1 MIPNL
6 EEELLDQLAQEIQE
20 KMRKKRLLTSRGE
33 PMFEDP
39 LSWEQ
44 QEVFRL
50 LKAQP
55 GTTYQESDE
64 TGRHIFR
71 DWMRSLLDV
80 SEVTVTFVKA
90 DGSIRDM
97 RCTLDQDRI
106 PPQPPRQLN
115 KAPVDGIV
123 RDREIEALVK
133 PEENHT
139 QKVFDL
145 DAGAW
150 RSFRYDRLKKVTAT
164 VSFE

>member
-1 MIPNL
+1 M
-6 EEELLDQLAQEIQE
+6 
-20 KMRKKRLLTSRGE
+20 LTDKGE
-33 PMFEDP
+33 SMFEDP

-55 GTTYQESDE
+55 GTAYQEADE

-71 DWMRSLLDV
+71 DWIRNLLSV
-80 SEVTVTFVKA
+80 TEITVTFVKA
-90 DGSIRDM
+90 DGTLRDM
-97 RCTLDQDRI
+97 RCTLDIDRI
-106 PPQPPRQLN
+106 PPQPPRAE
-115 KAPVDGIV
+115 KPAREAPVDGL
-123 RDREIEALVK
+123 RQNGFLGENKEVK
-133 PEENHT
+133 APEENHT

-164 VSFE
+164 MSFE

>member
-1 MIPNL
+1 M
-6 EEELLDQLAQEIQE
+6 
-20 KMRKKRLLTSRGE
+20 LTDRGE
-33 PMFEDP
+33 SMFEDP

-55 GTTYQESDE
+55 GPAYQEADE

-71 DWMRSLLDV
+71 DWIRNLLSV
-80 SEVTVTFVKA
+80 TEITVTFVKA
-90 DGSIRDM
+90 DGTLRDM
-97 RCTLDQDRI
+97 RCTLDIDRI
-106 PPQPPRQLN
+106 PPQPPRAE
-115 KAPVDGIV
+115 KPAREAPVDGL
-123 RDREIEALVK
+123 RQNGFLGENKEVK
-133 PEENHT
+133 APEENHT

-164 VSFE
+164 MSFE

>member
-1 MIPNL
+1 M
-6 EEELLDQLAQEIQE
+6 
-20 KMRKKRLLTSRGE
+20 KKKRLLTARGE
-33 PMFEDP
+33 LMENP

-71 DWMRSLLDV
+71 DWVRGLLNV
-80 SEVTVTFVKA
+80 SEITVTFVKA
-90 DGSIRDM
+90 DGTLRDM

-106 PPQPPRQLN
+106 PPQPP
-115 KAPVDGIV
+115 KPEKPAKETPVDGL
-123 RDREIEALVK
+123 RQNGFLGEAVQKEVTK

-145 DAGAW
+145 DASAW

-164 VSFE
+164 IGFE

>member
-1 MIPNL
+1 M
-6 EEELLDQLAQEIQE
+6 EQT
-20 KMRKKRLLTSRGE
+20 LT
-33 PMFEDP
+33 
-39 LSWEQ
+39 WEQ

-55 GTTYQESDE
+55 GTTDQESDE

-71 DWMRSLLDV
+71 DWVRNLLNV
-80 SEVTVTFVKA
+80 SEITVTFVKA
-90 DGSIRDM
+90 DGTLRDM

-106 PPQPPRQLN
+106 PPQPPRAA
-115 KAPVDGIV
+115 KPAKETPVDGIV
-123 RDREIEALVK
+123 RENKEVK
-133 PEENHT
+133 APEENHT

-164 VSFE
+164 MSFE

>member
-1 MIPNL
+1 
-6 EEELLDQLAQEIQE
+6 
-20 KMRKKRLLTSRGE
+20 
-33 PMFEDP
+33 MFEEP

-55 GTTYQESDE
+55 GTTYQEADE
-64 TGRHIFR
+64 TGRTVFR
-71 DWMRSLLDV
+71 DWVRSLLNTT
-80 SEVTVTFVKA
+80 EITVTFVKA
-90 DGSIRDM
+90 DGTLRDM
-97 RCTLDQDRI
+97 RCTLDGDKI
-106 PPQPPRQLN
+106 PPQPPRAA
-115 KAPVDGIV
+115 KPAKEAPVDGL
-123 RDREIEALVK
+123 RQHGFLREGKEVTK
-133 PEENHT
+133 PEESHT

>member
-1 MIPNL
+1 MI
-6 EEELLDQLAQEIQE
+6 
-20 KMRKKRLLTSRGE
+20 KKRLFTYRGE
-33 PMFEDP
+33 LMEIPM
-39 LSWEQ
+39 SWEQ

-55 GTTYQESDE
+55 GTMYQEADKE
-64 TGRHIFR
+64 GRKYFR
-71 DWMRSLLDV
+71 DWVRGVL
-80 SEVTVTFVKA
+80 EVAEITVTFVKA
-90 DGSIRDM
+90 DGTKRDM
-97 RCTLDQDRI
+97 RCTLDRDRI

-115 KAPVDGIV
+115 KGPVDGIV
-123 RDREIEALVK
+123 REDREIAALVE

-164 VSFE
+164 ISFE

>member
-1 MIPNL
+1 M
-6 EEELLDQLAQEIQE
+6 EQT
-20 KMRKKRLLTSRGE
+20 LT
-33 PMFEDP
+33 
-39 LSWEQ
+39 WEQ

-55 GTTYQESDE
+55 GTAYQESDE
-64 TGRHIFR
+64 TGRVIFR
-71 DWMRSLLDV
+71 DWMRSLLNV

-97 RCTLDQDRI
+97 RCTLDGDRI
-106 PPQPPRQLN
+106 PPQPPRAA
-115 KAPVDGIV
+115 KPAKEVPVDGLRQHGFLGETKEV
-123 RDREIEALVK
+123 TR
-133 PEENHT
+133 PEESHT

>member
-1 MIPNL
+1 M
-6 EEELLDQLAQEIQE
+6 
-20 KMRKKRLLTSRGE
+20 KKKRLLTARGE
-33 PMFEDP
+33 MMENP

-50 LKAQP
+50 LKSQP

-71 DWMRSLLDV
+71 DWVRGLLDV

-97 RCTLDQDRI
+97 RCTLDRDKI
-106 PPQPPRQLN
+106 PPQPPRAE
-115 KAPVDGIV
+115 KPAKEAPVDGIV
-123 RDREIEALVK
+123 RESKEVTR
-133 PEENHT
+133 PEESHT

-150 RSFRYDRLKKVTAT
+150 RSFRYDRLKKVTAIM
-164 VSFE
+164 SFE

>member
-1 MIPNL
+1 
-6 EEELLDQLAQEIQE
+6 
-20 KMRKKRLLTSRGE
+20 
-33 PMFEDP
+33 MFEEP

-55 GTTYQESDE
+55 GTTYQEADE
-64 TGRHIFR
+64 TGRHVFR
-71 DWMRSLLDV
+71 DWMRGLLNV
-80 SEVTVTFVKA
+80 AEITVTFVKA
-90 DGSIRDM
+90 DGTLRDM

-106 PPQPPRQLN
+106 PPQPPRAA
-115 KAPVDGIV
+115 KPAKEAPVDGIV
-123 RDREIEALVK
+123 RESKEVTK

-150 RSFRYDRLKKVTAT
+150 RSFRYDRLKKVSASM
-164 VSFE
+164 SFE